1 MENPNFGRNGGFKF
15 PIGFRFRP
23 TDEELVV
30 HYLKRKVHSLPL
42 PALII
47 PELHVFHTNPW
58 DLPGDLREKRYFFST
73 IKGNLN
79 KCQRIS
85 TGSGYWKAIGK
96 EKHIVGSN
104 KRAVGVRKTLVF
116 YGGKPLHGLRTNW
129 VMHQY
134 GLVGSET
141 TTPNTTQKIMG
152 EEWVVC
158 CIYQRRRK
166 SRKAGGKIDL
176 SNGNKNRNVGNVM
189 ACILDIS
196 SDSGHPQA
204 SSDSCLS
211 SSEITAEVSSK
222 ESDHEEAASANISFS
237 THLA

>member
-1 MENPNFGRNGGFKF
+1 MENPNFGRNGGIKF

-58 DLPGDLREKRYFFST
+58 DLPGDLREKRLLV
-73 IKGNLN
+73 K
-79 KCQRIS
+79 K
-85 TGSGYWKAIGK
+85 
-96 EKHIVGSN
+96 KHIVGSN

-141 TTPNTTQKIMG
+141 TTPNTIQKIMG

-166 SRKAGGKIDL
+166 SRKTGGKIDL

-222 ESDHEEAASANISFS
+222 ESDHEEATSANISFS